1 MLIVTLTSSSSGQ
14 AIEGGFTKPTFTP
27 GVVPLLL
34 KDTDTSPFCSGTL
47 LSEYIIATAAHC
59 VSDSAGNVKSEV
71 WTTGGGSD
79 LTKNPAKIRVMGV
92 FVPTNYKGSASN
104 FVKDNDIAFLTTKK
118 SLGKSPYVRVA
129 TLAEARSFYGQ
140 SIVVGG
146 YGRTRPS
153 GPTSS
158 QPMFVQ
164 QRIIDWTLSE
174 FTYGNYA
181 HIVATDTESP
191 CPGDS
196 GGAMFKEMNDGLLVL
211 GVMAG
216 TNGCTSTTA
225 REERLVGFL
234 ISGFSATYQLAKDLV
249 ASAPRNPEALK
260 VSFTGEKVTVA
271 WQEVADALLRSTT
284 QYIVKDGQ
292 GNTICEANFN
302 YIFNNATS
310 CTFSLSS
317 NSQAPFTLVPIGI
330 TKNGAPIPLDL
341 TSALNAVKAEADAK
355 ARADAEAKAKA
366 EAEAKAKAEA
376 EAKAKAEAE
385 AKAKATPTPTPIAT
399 PLATLTPTPTPSA
412 SPVVKKTTITCV
424 KGKLVKKVTAINPK
438 CPTGYKKR

>member
-1 MLIVTLTSSSSGQ
+1 
-14 AIEGGFTKPTFTP
+14 
-27 GVVPLLL
+27 
-34 KDTDTSPFCSGTL
+34 
-47 LSEYIIATAAHC
+47 
-59 VSDSAGNVKSEV
+59 
-71 WTTGGGSD
+71 
-79 LTKNPAKIRVMGV
+79 
-92 FVPTNYKGSASN
+92 
-104 FVKDNDIAFLTTKK
+104 
-118 SLGKSPYVRVA
+118 VRVA
-129 TLAEARSFYGQ
+129 TLGEARSFYGQ

-234 ISGFSATYQLAKDLV
+234 ISAFSATYQLAKDLV
-249 ASAPRNPEALK
+249 ASSPRNPEALK
-260 VSFTGEKVTVA
+260 VSFAGEKVTVA

-284 QYIVKDGQ
+284 QYSVKDGQ
-292 GNTICEANFN
+292 GNTICEAKFN

-310 CTFSLSS
+310 CTFSLSA

-330 TKNGAPIPLDL
+330 SKNGAPIALDL
-341 TSALNAVKAEADAK
+341 TSALNAAKAEADAK
-355 ARADAEAKAKA
+355 VRA
-366 EAEAKAKAEA
+366 EAEAKAKVEA
-376 EAKAKAEAE
+376 EARAKVEAEARAKAEAE
-385 AKAKATPTPTPIAT
+385 AKAKATPTPTPVATPIAT
-399 PLATLTPTPTPSA
+399 LVPTSTPSA
-412 SPVVKKTTITCV
+412 APAAKKTTITCV
-424 KGKLVKKVTAINPK
+424 KGKLKKKVTAKKPK
-438 CPTGYKKR
+438 CPTGYKKK